1 MEENCATGDIE
12 IDKLSDALDSVL
24 EDQKVEAEAGCV
36 AVEPKCHNW
45 TRQSIYKAP
54 IFSGCPLSVLII
66 YEYSQIRANDGI
78 CCFLW

>member
-36 AVEPKCHNW
+36 AVEPKCQNW
-45 TRQSIYKAP
+45 TCQSIHKAP
-54 IFSGCPLSVLII
+54 NITSFWVPIISVQDL
-66 YEYSQIRANDGI
+66 
-78 CCFLW
+78 